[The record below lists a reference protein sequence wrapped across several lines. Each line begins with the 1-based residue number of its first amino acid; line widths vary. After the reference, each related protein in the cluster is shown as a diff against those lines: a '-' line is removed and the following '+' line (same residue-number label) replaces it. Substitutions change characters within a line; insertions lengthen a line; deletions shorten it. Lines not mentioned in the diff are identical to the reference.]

1 MRRFLWSVMAMG
13 LLAGRPSVAAASQQA
28 PGTGTA
34 APSSEDTLKAFRTD
48 LQSARADIMAK
59 NLTLTADEAAKFWP
73 AYSKF
78 QMEQSVIVDEQLRAM
93 QKYVD
98 RFETLDDA
106 AALAQVNANLTRDLQ
121 MNTLRRKWLSEFQKI
136 LPKRTAARVIQ
147 IDRRLGLAMQVSI
160 SSQMPLIE

>member
-1 MRRFLWSVMAMG
+1 M
-13 LLAGRPSVAAASQQA
+13 AAAPQQGSGA
-28 PGTGTA
+28 A
-34 APSSEDTLKAFRTD
+34 APAAEEVLQAFRKD

-59 NLTLTADEAAKFWP
+59 NLTLTADEAARFWP
-73 AYSKF
+73 AYLKF
-78 QMEQSVIVDEQLRAM
+78 QAEQTVIVDEQLRAM

-98 RFETLDDA
+98 NFETLDDA
-106 AALAQVNANLTRDLQ
+106 SAMAQVNANLTRDLQ
-121 MNTLRRKWLSEFQKI
+121 INTLRRKWLAEFQKI

>member
-1 MRRFLWSVMAMG
+1 LAVG
-13 LLAGRPSVAAASQQA
+13 LLAGQPYAAVAAQQA
-28 PGTGTA
+28 AGAGA
-34 APSSEDTLKAFRTD
+34 ATPSSDDALKAFRSD

-59 NLTLTADEAAKFWP
+59 NLNLTADEAARFWP

-78 QMEQSVIVDEQLRAM
+78 QAEQSVIVDEQLRAM

-106 AALAQVNANLTRDLQ
+106 GALAQVNANLNRDLQ
-121 MNTLRRKWLSEFQKI
+121 MNTLRRKWLAEFQKI

-160 SSQMPLIE
+160 SAQMPLIE

>member
-1 MRRFLWSVMAMG
+1 L
-13 LLAGRPSVAAASQQA
+13 
-28 PGTGTA
+28 
-34 APSSEDTLKAFRTD
+34 
-48 LQSARADIMAK
+48 
-59 NLTLTADEAAKFWP
+59 NLTADEAARFWP

-78 QMEQSVIVDEQLRAM
+78 QAEQSVIVDEQLRAM

-106 AALAQVNANLTRDLQ
+106 GALAQVNANLNRDLQ
-121 MNTLRRKWLSEFQKI
+121 MNTLRRKWLAEFQKI

-160 SSQMPLIE
+160 SAQMPLIE